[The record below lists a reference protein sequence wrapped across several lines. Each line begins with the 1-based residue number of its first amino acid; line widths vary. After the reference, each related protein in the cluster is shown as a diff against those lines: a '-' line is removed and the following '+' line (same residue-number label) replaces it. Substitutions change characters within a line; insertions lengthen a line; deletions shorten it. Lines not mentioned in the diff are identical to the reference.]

1 MLSTWIQKAKQ
12 FFKTISLQNTG
23 MRDRSLPK
31 QIDPYVDPDQ
41 QHLSP
46 GMGNFV
52 FSLTPFALIYPIFTC
67 VDPDPYSEYESRR
80 STKMLNTDP
89 IWIRI
94 YNTDIDSNPKIKIIQ
109 YLHQQSHCDETTW
122 LNPSMMDWITKD
134 NQSINQQGS
143 TWTTTQDLFLAF
155 FRGIGWSCLVSRL
168 LFCWTDF
175 QIGTRPDID
184 WLPAC
189 NRREKYKKNHTIN
202 YSRPGL

>member
-1 MLSTWIQKAKQ
+1 
-12 FFKTISLQNTG
+12 

-67 VDPDPYSEYESRR
+67 VDPDPYSEYESSR

-89 IWIRI
+89 SWIRI

-122 LNPSMMDWITKD
+122 LNPSMMD
-134 NQSINQQGS
+134 
-143 TWTTTQDLFLAF
+143 
-155 FRGIGWSCLVSRL
+155 
-168 LFCWTDF
+168 
-175 QIGTRPDID
+175 
-184 WLPAC
+184 
-189 NRREKYKKNHTIN
+189 
-202 YSRPGL
+202 